1 MPTSASPMPPPR
13 ARSCP
18 RSSIARTKAQ
28 QPGRELS
35 AAAATTRTG
44 DAGVSISGRPAAVH
58 RCLLRRPQSLRPAPF
73 PSLRPFHPSSSPQRR
88 GAMEGRGRRR
98 RLSPFV
104 QPRSLPR
111 APWSVNVTTPSC
123 LWDVYLHRRV
133 CKKQT
138 NGWPASRRS
147 AAARH
152 GENLKGPTK
161 LTLRPQV

>member
-1 MPTSASPMPPPR
+1 MPPPR

-18 RSSIARTKAQ
+18 RSSIARKKAQ

-35 AAAATTRTG
+35 AAAATGTG
-44 DAGVSISGRPAAVH
+44 RDEEIADGGEDSDEPLQASRRSKPLHRPFA
-58 RCLLRRPQSLRPAPF
+58 S
-73 PSLRPFHPSSSPQRR
+73 SLRPFHPSSSPQRR

-98 RLSPFV
+98 RLSTFV

-161 LTLRPQV
+161 LTLRPEV